1 MYIDEVVLS
10 GIVIVVLTCVFFGF
24 VGRFAYR
31 HFKMDEDS
39 AKLHGKTSGS
49 R

>member
-10 GIVIVVLTCVFFGF
+10 GIVIVVLTCVFLGY

-31 HFKMDEDS
+31 HLKQEENE
-39 AKLHGKTSGS
+39 AKGIK
-49 R
+49 